1 MQLRPRA
8 RTAARRR
15 YLPAFMMMLASWAG
29 VFRLPA
35 EPTLSADAALTRLRL
50 QLRWDHQYQFAG
62 YYAADW
68 LGYYREEGLQVELLP
83 ALSAGD
89 DGLKIASAMGELAEG
104 RADFAIGAADALI
117 GIDRGQDLVI
127 ASPVFQRSAA
137 VYVAMAETPLETPGD
152 LLKLRIART
161 PDDLIDIEFKAALRE
176 EGLRMEAADWLPHRP
191 GVDVLVRGEAQA
203 IPGYSISLPYVFAA
217 HGLQIRTVSPAQY
230 GISFYGDAIVARGE
244 LARRHPR
251 VVEAFVRASLK
262 GWAYALA
269 HPNEIAVRIARELPR
284 LEPIDDLLAYNA
296 FQALGVAK
304 LVDYPFVALGH
315 SNLSRWQKMYDQ
327 LLALGIVTTPRL
339 AVDFVYDGGARREAF
354 VRRLVVILGLGVAG
368 AGLLALGAW
377 LWIRSLKHKIGLA
390 SAQMRRQEAKF
401 KTLYESLE
409 DLVLLEDGG
418 GRIVEANARALKRL
432 FGLSPEAL
440 RGQSPGQLGLEL
452 ESSAQASDGPSNA
465 VSVAPPGGES
475 FWAQITVHELGG
487 ELAAPAVRFRVVRDV
502 SGFVESRKALQES
515 IADKNMLIKE
525 VHHRV
530 KNNLAVI
537 TGFLDLESRRAG
549 DGATKD
555 ILAKTRA
562 RIMSMALLHELV
574 YAERSLSALSA
585 ERYIERL
592 VQGLCGIYDRPGLSW
607 RFKAE
612 ASLSLSLDALMP
624 LGLSICELVTNA
636 IKHAFPG
643 VEAPVLEVGLGAADG
658 QALIYVED
666 NGPGLG
672 AAAAENAG
680 ASLGFTVLESL
691 ASQLDGSFAA
701 LPNGPGLGGARFEL
715 RFPLPRAA
723 S

>member
-1 MQLRPRA
+1 M
-8 RTAARRR
+8 AARRR
-15 YLPAFMMMLASWAG
+15 FVFALTMTLAFQAG
-29 VFRLPA
+29 FSRIAA
-35 EPTLSADAALTRLRL
+35 EPSQAADEALTKVRL

-62 YYAADW
+62 YYADDW
-68 LGYYREEGLQVELLP
+68 LGYYREEGLEVELIP
-83 ALSAGD
+83 ALSLAD
-89 DGLKIASAMGELAEG
+89 DGLRIASAMGELAEG

-117 GIDRGQDLVI
+117 AIDRGHDLVI

-137 VYVAMAETPLETPGD
+137 VYVALADTPLETPGD
-152 LLKLRIART
+152 LLKLRISRT

-191 GVDVLVRGEAQA
+191 GAEALLRGEVQA

-217 HGLQIRTVSPAQY
+217 HGQQIRTVSPAQY

-244 LARRHPR
+244 LSRRQPR
-251 VVEAFVRASLK
+251 LVEAFVRASLK

-269 HPNEIAVRIARELPR
+269 HPNEIPVRIARELPR
-284 LEPIDDLLAYNA
+284 LEPIDDVLAFNA

-304 LVDYPFVALGH
+304 LIDYPFVALGH

-327 LLALGIVTTPRL
+327 LLALGIVSTPRS
-339 AVDFVYDGGARREAF
+339 AANFVYDGGARREAY
-354 VRRLVVILGLGVAG
+354 VRRLVIILGLGFAG

-401 KTLYESLE
+401 RTLYESLE
-409 DLVLLEDGG
+409 DLVLLEDEG
-418 GRIVEANARALKRL
+418 GRIVEANALALMRL
-432 FGLSPEAL
+432 FGLRPEEV
-440 RGQSPGQLGLEL
+440 RGQSPGQLGLEP
-452 ESSAQASDGPSNA
+452 ESGEPANDAPSNA
-465 VSVAPPGGES
+465 VAVTPRGGES

-502 SGFVESRKALQES
+502 SGFVESQKALQES

-537 TGFLDLESRRAG
+537 TGFLDLESRRTG
-549 DGATKD
+549 DSSTKD

-574 YAERSLSALSA
+574 YAERSLSSLNA

-607 RFKAE
+607 RLKAE
-612 ASLSLSLDALMP
+612 ASLSLSLDSLMP
-624 LGLSICELVTNA
+624 VGLSICELVTNV

-643 VEAPVLEVGLGAADG
+643 LKAPVLEVGLGAADG

-672 AAAAENAG
+672 AAAAEKAG

-691 ASQLDGSFAA
+691 ASQLDGSFVA

-715 RFPLPRAA
+715 RFPLPRGA